1 MTGLKLWQRT
11 SAVLLAAAML
21 IVGGTALA
29 ITAPDGYDD
38 LDIKL
43 PDYRFITHD
52 GYDRDMGSLQATLA
66 LENRYGGKWAVYSW
80 NSLSG
85 TPRHVYGTSV
95 QVSGDITSAAQLE
108 DVARRVIADNAE
120 VLKTDGSDLRL
131 HATPNGMG
139 KWVAHFQQTYSGLD
153 VWEAKVRVA
162 FSDTGKLMLM
172 GSDFFDNITVDPN
185 PSIGAMAAQDISLA
199 DLPFD
204 ASTDRIEAD
213 PVLLVLPVA
222 ISETEVEHHLVW
234 RTRIRTQDPL
244 GIWVTHVDA
253 HSGEIIWRYNDIH
266 FAYSGDTEI
275 AAQIY
280 GYCDGVTESNIP
292 YMDINVSG
300 VGTVVSD
307 ENGEWYIV
315 GSGGARTVTAA
326 MDGPYVTVNNY
337 NGAEASFSG
346 TAFEDTPFTVRFDD
360 SNARH
365 DERDTFDAVN
375 DIKDFF
381 DQFDATFGYSNAH
394 INAYVNRTDGY
405 CPGNAWWDGTINFCA
420 AGGSYGNTGEMQQV
434 VHHEFGHGVQA
445 HILGGQGNEGLGEGN
460 SDILGNLI
468 TQDNIIG
475 RGFYTGNCVTGIR
488 DSDNNLQYPADLN
501 GSVHHDGQIIAGF
514 NWDAMILLQDMYD
527 VGSSAWNT
535 EGTIKSAER
544 WHFGRVLGHPYYQDD
559 QVFWT
564 FVADDDNGDLA
575 DGTPHHAIFAEAA
588 ENHGYVY
595 PEVQIGVFVNH
606 EAHPYTGNFVGSYEC
621 VGTAVSLPLGDTEI
635 DAGSVTLSYR
645 VNGGGFNTISM
656 TATGNPDE
664 YSASIPAQSD
674 GSVVEYYLYAENT
687 ELEPQSGT
695 SPDGAPANLHYFQV
709 NDVFPDEMEFDTAWH
724 IGELTEETAST
735 GTWERADPEPTD
747 VQPGDDHTP
756 APGTDCWVTGPLA
769 GTSVGAYDVDG
780 GQTVLY
786 SPRFDLVGATDVS
799 ISYWRFYSNDGGN
812 APGQDFWVVE
822 ISNDGG
828 DTWTDV
834 ENSNASPN
842 AWEQIAFDLDT
853 YFATPGVVQMRFV
866 ASDLGDGSIVEA
878 LVDDF
883 LLTGLFDPTGV
894 DDGVSVAFNTS
905 LGQNHP
911 NPFNPKTEIRFS
923 LAQAGAASL
932 KIYDAQGRLV
942 KVLVDGVVQ
951 AGEREVVWNGDDANG
966 RPVASG
972 MYFYKLQTEEQN
984 ISKRMVLLK

>member
-1 MTGLKLWQRT
+1 MTGLKLWRG
-11 SAVLLAAAML
+11 AMAMLLAASIL
-21 IVGGTALA
+21 VVGSPALA
-29 ITAPDGYDD
+29 FDAVDQNDEYE
-38 LDIKL
+38 IKL
-43 PDYRFITHD
+43 PRYNFRATS
-52 GYDRDMGSLQATLA
+52 GYDRDMGSMQATMA
-66 LENRYGGKWAVYSW
+66 LESRYGGNWAVYSW
-80 NSLSG
+80 NTLSG
-85 TPRHVYGTSV
+85 TPRHIYGTSA
-95 QVSGDITSAAQLE
+95 QVTGDITSAIQLE
-108 DVARRVIADNAE
+108 GVARQVIADNAE
-120 VLKTDGSDLRL
+120 VLKTDGSNLRL
-131 HATPNGMG
+131 HATPNAMG
-139 KWVAHFQQTYSGLD
+139 KWVAHFQQTYMGLD
-153 VWEAKVRVA
+153 VWEARVRVA

-172 GSDFFDNITVDPN
+172 GSDYFDNITVDPN
-185 PSIGAMAAQDISLA
+185 PSISAMAAQDISLA

-222 ISETEVEHHLVW
+222 LSESEVEQHLVW
-234 RTRIRTQDPL
+234 RTRIRTESPL
-244 GIWVTHVDA
+244 GIWVSHVDA
-253 HSGEIIWRYNDIH
+253 HSGEIIWRFNDIH

-275 AAQIY
+275 DAQVY
-280 GYCDGVTESNIP
+280 GLCDGVTITNMP
-292 YMDINVSG
+292 YVDISVSG
-300 VGTVVSD
+300 IGTVTSD
-307 ENGEWYIV
+307 ENGDWYIA
-315 GSGGARTVTAA
+315 GSGGNRTVSVLL
-326 MDGPYVTVNNY
+326 DGPYVTVDNY
-337 NGAEASFSG
+337 RGGEATFTGSAG
-346 TAFEDTPFTVRFDD
+346 EDVPFTVDFATATGRQ
-360 SNARH
+360 
-365 DERDTFDAVN
+365 DERTTFDAVN
-375 DIKDFF
+375 DVHDFF

-405 CPGNAWWDGTINFCA
+405 CPGNAWWDGTINFCD
-420 AGGSYGNTGEMQQV
+420 AGGSYGNTGELQQV

-445 HILGGQGNEGLGEGN
+445 HILSGSQGNEGLGEGN

-475 RGFYTGNCVTGIR
+475 RGFYVGNCTSGIR
-488 DSDNNLQYPADLN
+488 NSDNVLQYPGDLN

-544 WHFGRVLGHPYYQDD
+544 WHFGRVLGSPFYQDD

-564 FVADDDNGDLA
+564 FVADDDNGNLD

-595 PEVQIGVFVNH
+595 PEVLVGVFVDH
-606 EAHPYTGNFVGSYEC
+606 EAHPYSGDFLAGYDIAA
-621 VGTAVSLPLGDTEI
+621 TAVSMPLGGEEI
-635 DAGSVTLSYR
+635 DAGSVTLYYSI
-645 VNGGGFNTISM
+645 NGGGFSSTSM
-656 TATGNPDE
+656 VATGNPDE
-664 YSASIPAQSD
+664 FLGTIPAQGD
-674 GSVVEYYLYAENT
+674 GSVVEYYLYAADT
-687 ELEPQSGT
+687 GGSDGT
-695 SPDGAPANLHYFQV
+695 SPAGAPTDLHYFQV
-709 NDVFPDEMEFDTAWH
+709 NDVFPDEMEFDTAWST
-724 IGELTEETAST
+724 GTVLEETAGT
-735 GTWERADPEPTD
+735 GRWERADPQPTD

-769 GTSVGAYDVDG
+769 GTSVGSYDVDG

-812 APGQDFWVVE
+812 APGLDYWVVE

-842 AWEQIAFDLDT
+842 AWEQIAFDLDA

-972 MYFYKLQTEEQN
+972 MYFYKLQTEEHN